1 MTQDA
6 ITEYFKEI
14 AANFKPISHTST
26 KHRFAE
32 MDADTIA
39 EEVKDKLDFTDWC
52 LLLEE
57 TTPKVK
63 ANEANALNE
72 YRYFRY
78 TVCKSATG
86 LDAAQRKAIYNQA
99 EIYGKHIFM
108 KILKDYRESRVR
120 KNPTKIFA
128 LRDIESKFDMEK
140 YADILNEDII
150 GIDTAISIK
159 EPFKEADYN
168 DPTLWN

>member
-1 MTQDA
+1 MTQDV
-6 ITEYFKEI
+6 ITAYFEQI
-14 AANFKPISHTST
+14 ATNFKPISHTPA

-39 EEVKDKLDFTDWC
+39 EEVKDKLDFSDWC

-57 TTPKVK
+57 TTPKVR

-86 LDAAQRKAIYNQA
+86 LDAAERKAIFHQA

-108 KILKDYRESRVR
+108 KILREYRASRERKD
-120 KNPTKIFA
+120 PTKVFP
-128 LRDIESKFDMEK
+128 LRDIEPKFEMEK

-159 EPFKEADYN
+159 EPFKESDYN
-168 DPTLWN
+168 DVTLWN

>member
-1 MTQDA
+1 MTQDV
-6 ITEYFKEI
+6 ITEYFENI
-14 AANFKPISHTST
+14 ATKFKPISHTPT

-39 EEVKDKLDFTDWC
+39 EEVKDKLDFSDWC

-57 TTPKVK
+57 TMPKVR

-72 YRYFRY
+72 YRYFRF

-86 LDAAQRKAIYNQA
+86 LEAAQRKAIYNQA
-99 EIYGKHIFM
+99 EVYAKHIFM
-108 KILKDYRESRVR
+108 YILREKRASKERKD
-120 KNPTKIFA
+120 PTKIFP
-128 LRDIESKFDMEK
+128 LRDIESKFEMEK

-150 GIDTAISIK
+150 GIDTGISIK
-159 EPFKEADYN
+159 EPFIESDFKDE
-168 DPTLWN
+168 TLWN